1 MGFSRQG
8 YWSGLPFRPPGDRL
22 DPGIEPMSPALAGGF
37 FVTEPPRKPLS
48 LCIVIDTYIRM
59 NQAMNR
65 NLFVLVSL
73 ENA

>member
-1 MGFSRQG
+1 MPFPAPGN
-8 YWSGLPFRPPGDRL
+8 LP
-22 DPGIEPMSPALAGGF
+22 DPGIEPKSPALAGGF